1 MLDKNS
7 FRTIRSFGGSQ
18 QGGLEEL
25 ICQLAHLKVPENA
38 KTFVR
43 KEGSGGDA
51 GVECFW
57 IMEDG
62 SEHAWQAK
70 YFLDSMSTKR
80 WGQVDESVKTAI
92 IKHPN
97 LKKYYVCIPLDRT
110 DTRSTG
116 PGGKQTVS
124 LLDEWNKHVK
134 KWTDFASA
142 QGMEVEFEYWGA
154 HEILLPLQ
162 SDDPRYS
169 GRALFWF
176 NAVVLSGE
184 KLRRCVEKQEKTLG
198 ERYTPE
204 FHVDLP
210 IAKTLDGLIDGDRFW
225 QDLNQHVLQWSK
237 DLASFLS
244 TSAPPDVAKEFDEL
258 KKTLDITKQN
268 IDSVV
273 VARDRNRLTEM
284 QSELAN
290 AGKDLYDFENACSAS
305 KKATKRP
312 NPHTRSFQEEV
323 SQFNYQDHRKLS
335 SFLNSEF
342 VLANIASAVLV
353 TGEAGVGKSHLLCD
367 FAKGFVE
374 TYGPAILML
383 GQHYRGGNPL
393 VDLLDLLDLNGHTC
407 ETVLGAIDAAGESA
421 RVNAVLLVDAINE
434 GTYRNEWSERI
445 VGLLE
450 DIKRFPH
457 ISLVVSCRTRFDELL
472 VPTSIP
478 SSSLLRTEHA
488 GFLGHEHKAA
498 SIYLSGQGISKPT
511 TPITA
516 PEFSNPLFLKTC
528 AAALKELGKTSW
540 PTGHQ
545 GASHLFEIYLSSL
558 ETVVSK
564 KRQTEPNDKLCQKAL
579 EAVADEMFPNHLFG
593 LPWDKATKIVNTVDT
608 CVNPSESLFQTLL
621 REGALAEDIEY
632 TKDDEGNDLPRPI
645 VRFAYERF
653 CDHFVAVKLLRG
665 VEEPAEIFNSEHPLG
680 KVVSDKKHFVCR
692 GILGALAVIV
702 PEKFGVEFWDLLPE
716 AIKSHPQAADFY
728 FFGSLPFRSP
738 TSFSNTTRDLF
749 NSLRPF
755 QHGYQNQKLDLLL
768 QFATE
773 STHPWNVEKLHKW
786 LVEKTMAERDAHWS
800 TYVAKN
806 DFEEDYEEPES
817 VIRSIIEWATF
828 ANLTYVEE
836 EPTYLALVTLI
847 WFTTTTNRKTRDQ
860 ATKAAARLFA
870 HQSCLAIQVLEKFSD
885 VDDLYLQERLHASV
899 YGGLCNASDDEH
911 LRATAKYVFE
921 SLFRNGTPT
930 EHILLRDFARGIVEL
945 AATRGCLD
953 DSITLDDCRPP
964 YKSKWPLENPP
975 DSDFNR
981 FGNQIER
988 SIFSDDFG
996 IYTMRSIHNWSPTS
1010 IHEPEPES
1018 QAAALE
1024 KSIAK
1029 LNLQSKELFE
1039 KAVQAT
1045 KTHEEQRWRSRL
1057 EEVDKDDV
1065 DVLDSVDG
1073 KLDKAAVRETLAAM
1087 QASILSSPDSETDAT
1102 SQIEADE
1109 AWEKF
1114 NVSLDDALKE
1124 EFRWAQGFWR
1134 QGNITASFSRKWA
1147 QRWVCKHAMDR
1158 GWTAELFEKFENSLP
1173 YDGRDRPRIERIGK
1187 KYQRI
1192 AFHTFMAHLS
1202 DNVHYKDDEGYS
1214 DTPKPSRYRGP
1225 WQPWDRDIDPTHWL
1239 RKTSDSGQ
1247 GEWDANVWWRPFEYS
1262 FSLASDDAKQ
1272 QWCEDPIDLPKFEK
1286 YIKIPDKSG
1295 ENWYSLRGFSKWR
1308 ESAISGDSSSLI
1320 RDIWFR
1326 VNSIVVSKDDL
1337 QRLKKE
1343 LKNKDFISPD
1353 FVSSTS
1359 TGHQVFLREYAW
1371 HPSVTSIDQFEE
1383 DEAWRNIKTAHAIP
1397 YAEYEW
1403 EHGGDDQST
1412 EMNLSLYMPSSFM
1425 AEKLQLEIC
1434 RSSFDSWRDSTGKKV
1449 FVDPSLE
1456 FDGPSFA
1463 LFGANS
1469 VDQMLTNEDLVLV
1482 WLIGGEKM
1490 VVDDSMRPVKAR
1502 MVFNSML
1509 WTTGDH
1515 KIQSLNRHYMEGTRK
1530 KATKKKATKKK
1541 ATKKKATK
1549 KKATKKKATK
1559 KKATKKKGKPPRK
1572 KA

>member
-1 MLDKNS
+1 MIDKTS
-7 FRTIRSFGGSQ
+7 FRSIRSFDGSQ
-18 QGGLEEL
+18 QGGFEEL
-25 ICQLAHLKVPENA
+25 ICQLAHLDVPSES

-43 KEGSGGDA
+43 KEGAGGDA

-57 IMEDG
+57 VMQDG

-70 YFLDSMSTKR
+70 YFLNAMSPSR
-80 WGQVDESVKTAI
+80 WGQVNESVKTAI
-92 IKHPN
+92 KKHHN

-116 PGGKQTVS
+116 PGGKKTVS
-124 LLDEWNKHVK
+124 VLDEWNEHVK
-134 KWTDFASA
+134 KWTELASKQA
-142 QGMEVEFEYWGA
+142 MDVEFEYWGA

-176 NAVVLSGE
+176 SAVVLSSE

-210 IAKTLDGLIDGDRFW
+210 IAKTLDGLINGDRFW
-225 QDLNQHVLQWSK
+225 QELNENVIRWNK
-237 DLASFLS
+237 DLASFLRN
-244 TSAPPDVAKEFDEL
+244 SAPADVAKQFEEL
-258 KKTLDITKQN
+258 KNALAVTKQH

-273 VARDRNRLTEM
+273 VTRDRNRLIEM
-284 QSELAN
+284 QDELADAEEN
-290 AGKDLYDFENACSAS
+290 LYDFENACSAS
-305 KKATKRP
+305 EKATVRP
-312 NPHTRSFQEEV
+312 NQHSLSFQEEV
-323 SQFNYQDHRKLS
+323 SQFNYQHHRKLS
-335 SFLNSEF
+335 NFLNSEF

-353 TGEAGVGKSHLLCD
+353 TGEAGVGKSHLFCD

-393 VDLLDLLDLNGHTC
+393 IDLLDLLDLNGYSY

-434 GTYRNEWSERI
+434 GTHRNEWSERT

-457 ISLVVSCRTRFDELL
+457 ISLVLSCRTRFDDLL
-472 VPTSIP
+472 VPTGIP
-478 SSSLLRTEHA
+478 SSDLLRTEHS

-528 AAALKELGKTSW
+528 ATALKQLGKTSW
-540 PTGHQ
+540 PKGHQ
-545 GASHLFEIYLSSL
+545 GASNLFEIYLSSL

-579 EAVADEMFPNHLFG
+579 EAVANEMFPDHLFG
-593 LPWDKATKIVNTVDT
+593 LPWDEATKIVNAVDT
-608 CVNPSESLFQTLL
+608 CVNPNESLFQTLL
-621 REGALAEDIEY
+621 REGALAEDIKY
-632 TKDDEGNDLPRPI
+632 TKDDEGNYLPQPI

-653 CDHFVAVKLLRG
+653 CDHFVALKLLHG
-665 VEEPAEIFNSEHPLG
+665 MEDPAEIFKSEHPLG
-680 KVVSDKKHFVCR
+680 KLVSGKKHVGCR

-738 TSFSNTTRDLF
+738 TSFSDTTRDLF

-755 QHGYQNQKLDLLL
+755 EHGYQDQKLDLLL

-806 DFEEDYEEPES
+806 DFEENYDEIES

-828 ANLTYVEE
+828 AELTYVEE
-836 EPTYLALVTLI
+836 EPTCLALVTLI

-870 HQSCLAIQVLEKFSD
+870 HQPCLAVRVLEKFHD
-885 VDDLYLQERLHASV
+885 VDDLYLQERLYASV
-899 YGGLCNASDDEH
+899 YGGLCNAVNDGH

-921 SLFRNGTPT
+921 TLFQNGTPT
-930 EHILLRDFARGIVEL
+930 EHILLRDYARGIVEL
-945 AATRGCLD
+945 AATRDCLD
-953 DSITLDDCRPP
+953 DSVVLDECRPP
-964 YKSKWPLENPP
+964 YKSEWPLENPP

-981 FGNQIER
+981 FGSKIER

-1010 IHEPEPES
+1010 IQEPEPES
-1018 QAAALE
+1018 QDVALE
-1024 KSIAK
+1024 KLIAK
-1029 LNLQSKELFE
+1029 LNPQSKELFE
-1039 KAVQAT
+1039 EAVEAT
-1045 KTHEEQRWRSRL
+1045 KTHEGQRWRSKL
-1057 EEVDKDDV
+1057 EEDDKEDV
-1065 DVLDSVDG
+1065 DILDSIDG
-1073 KLDKAAVRETLAAM
+1073 DLDKATVRRTLAAM
-1087 QASILSSPDSETDAT
+1087 QASVSSFPNSETDAT
-1102 SQIEADE
+1102 TQKEADE

-1114 NVSLDDALKE
+1114 NASLDDTLRE

-1134 QGNITASFSRKWA
+1134 NGNITASFSRKWA
-1147 QRWVCKHAMDR
+1147 QRWVCKHAMEL
-1158 GWTAELFEKFENSLP
+1158 GWTAELFEEFEKSLP
-1173 YDGRDRPRIERIGK
+1173 YDGRGRPRTERIGK

-1192 AFHTFMAHLS
+1192 AFHKFMAHLS
-1202 DNVHYKDDEGYS
+1202 DNVHYKDEEGYS

-1239 RKTSDSGQ
+1239 RKTLDSGW

-1262 FSLASDDAKQ
+1262 FALASDEAKRH
-1272 QWCEDPIDLPKFEK
+1272 WSEDPADLPKFDQYVRIADRFEK
-1286 YIKIPDKSG
+1286 
-1295 ENWYSLRGFSKWR
+1295 NWYSLRGFSKWR
-1308 ESAISGDSSSLI
+1308 EDPISGDTSSLI

-1326 VNSIVVSKDDL
+1326 VNSIVVSKADL
-1337 QRLKKE
+1337 RRLQKE
-1343 LKNKDFISPD
+1343 LKNKDFISPN

-1359 TGHQVFLREYAW
+1359 TGHQGFLREYPW
-1371 HPSVTSIDQFEE
+1371 HPSVTSMDHFQE
-1383 DEAWRNIKTAHAIP
+1383 DEAWGEIKAPHAIP

-1403 EHGGDDQST
+1403 ERGCGDQST
-1412 EMNLSLYMPSSFM
+1412 EMTLRLYMPSSFM
-1425 AEKLQLEIC
+1425 AEKLQLEFE
-1434 RSSFDSWRDSTGKKV
+1434 RTRFNRWVDASGQTV
-1449 FVDPSLE
+1449 FLDPSLE

-1463 LFGANS
+1463 LFDCSA
-1469 VDQMLTNEDLVLV
+1469 VDKMLAEEGLVLV

-1490 VVDDSMRPVKAR
+1490 IVDDSSRPVKAR

-1515 KIQSLNRHYMEGTRK
+1515 KIQSSNRHYMEGTRK
-1530 KATKKKATKKK
+1530 KVAKKKAAKKK
-1541 ATKKKATK
+1541 AA
-1549 KKATKKKATK
+1549 
-1559 KKATKKKGKPPRK
+1559 KKKGKPPRK